1 MPQYYTHVYLKS
13 GINPKLTYPL
23 AVSSVINKLLD
34 AIQSRV
40 HPEVTARKGY
50 NYYWPKKYVAAS
62 TNSVEWE
69 YKILK

>member
-34 AIQSRV
+34 SIQSRV
-40 HPEVTARKGY
+40 HPEVTARKGH
-50 NYYWPKKYVAAS
+50 NYYQPKKYVTAS
-62 TNSVEWE
+62 TNSVE
-69 YKILK
+69 